1 MKLIVFSLALLAVS
15 PAYADITT
23 YSQVEM
29 VRVGNKVVKPGDPF
43 SKIRADN
50 PPDKTIPLI
59 NAFGVKLGEELWYD
73 RGNGSYTVIRVDN
86 YNNVTDTL
94 DMIDR

>member
-1 MKLIVFSLALLAVS
+1 MRLIVFSLALLAVS

-50 PPDKTIPLI
+50 
-59 NAFGVKLGEELWYD
+59 
-73 RGNGSYTVIRVDN
+73 RVDFSM
-86 YNNVTDTL
+86 VPIGDGLTL
-94 DMIDR
+94 VRKK